1 MTGRKGREGGGGIN
15 ILFMIREESVARK
28 KYTRNSRVRRC
39 SGWMG

>member
-1 MTGRKGREGGGGIN
+1 MTRRTRREAAGGIN